1 MPLIAITFIKI
12 PTELAATLIVL
23 SPIKISANSI
33 LTALS
38 ITISTKKSTKPII
51 KNKHPNFIVR

>member
-1 MPLIAITFIKI
+1 MTPIKI
-12 PTELAATLIVL
+12 PTKLATTLIIL
-23 SPIKISANSI
+23 SPIKISADFI

-51 KNKHPNFIVR
+51 KDKHTSFIVY